1 MAAAAALA
9 EVDQCLQW
17 IGFTDVQHR
26 NSIIAEGGFNGL
38 NDFFDVTETDIHD
51 MAESFSKRSPAANR
65 INFGMRRIKWL
76 IAMMHW
82 CQDHQRCSEEPDI
95 AGFANADAFKEALQV
110 SAQRALLRK
119 NDSDQVDTISKVADP
134 GKSKDEKKWP
144 DWEPAFVNYL
154 STIPGVKGV
163 PLSYVVCANEDPDHE
178 TDFEGDFM
186 ARSIACAPLNNTTF
200 RADARKVHQLLMNFL
215 VAESA
220 EQWIKN
226 LASRVNG
233 RLDMEALRNHYG
245 GEGNASRCIATAE
258 KLRET
263 LHYKSERSMPFSTFL
278 DRMQKMFNIFQEEGE
293 ELTKNAKVHE
303 LLKRVQNNQ
312 LQDTV
317 KALRVRF
324 DIDGISYTEAANHLT
339 SAVSELPEYL
349 LARRVSSLKRIRGGG
364 LEKGKNK
371 FKRDS
376 IYADDGTIFTGYYS
390 NWKSLPKE
398 DRDKVIAER
407 KKKNTNGGVKND
419 NKRKL
424 AEIQALTDDIAIMKC
439 TVSQL
444 AATKRN
450 QDEQDDDAP
459 RNDAGNQFG
468 GRKAKAGK

>member
-1 MAAAAALA
+1 MAATAAFA

-17 IGFTDVQHR
+17 ISFTDVQHR
-26 NSIIAEGGFNGL
+26 NSITAEGGFNGH
-38 NDFFDVTETDIHD
+38 NDFLDIMETDIRD
-51 MAESFSKRSPAANR
+51 MAESFSKHSPAANR

-95 AGFANADAFKEALQV
+95 ADFANADTFKEALQV

-119 NDSDQVDTISKVADP
+119 NDSDQVDTISKAADP
-134 GKSKDEKKWP
+134 GKFKDEKNWP

-154 STIPGVKGV
+154 STIPSVKGI
-163 PLSYVVCANEDPDHE
+163 PLSYVLRANEDLDHE

-186 ARSIACAPLNNTTF
+186 ARSIACAPLNNATF
-200 RADARKVHQLLMNFL
+200 RADARKVHQLLMNIL

-220 EQWIKN
+220 DQWIKN
-226 LASRVNG
+226 LAPRVNG

-245 GEGNASRCIATAE
+245 GEGNASRHIAIAE

-263 LHYKSERSMPFSTFL
+263 LLYKSERSMPFSTFL
-278 DRMQKMFNIFQEEGE
+278 DHMQKMFNIFQEEGE
-293 ELTKNAKVHE
+293 ELTENAKVCE
-303 LLKRVQNNQ
+303 LLKHVQNNQ

-317 KALRVRF
+317 KALGVRF
-324 DIDGISYTEAANHLT
+324 DIDGISYTESANHLT

-349 LARRVSSLKRIRGGG
+349 LARRVSSVKRIRRGGS
-364 LEKGKNK
+364 EKGKNK

-390 NWKSLPKE
+390 NWKSLSEE
-398 DRDKVIAER
+398 DRNKVIAEW
-407 KKKNTNGGVKND
+407 KKKNTNGGVKNN

-424 AEIQALTDDIAIMKC
+424 AEIQALTDDIAMMKC

-459 RNDAGNQFG
+459 RNDKGNQFG
-468 GRKAKAGK
+468 GRKAKAGE

>member
-1 MAAAAALA
+1 
-9 EVDQCLQW
+9 
-17 IGFTDVQHR
+17 
-26 NSIIAEGGFNGL
+26 
-38 NDFFDVTETDIHD
+38 
-51 MAESFSKRSPAANR
+51 
-65 INFGMRRIKWL
+65 
-76 IAMMHW
+76 MMHW
-82 CQDHQRCSEEPDI
+82 CQDHQRCSEDPDI
-95 AGFANADAFKEALQV
+95 ADFANADAFKEALQV

-119 NDSDQVDTISKVADP
+119 NDSDQVDTISKAADP
-134 GKSKDEKKWP
+134 GKFKDEKKWP

-154 STIPGVKGV
+154 STIPGVKGI
-163 PLSYVVCANEDPDHE
+163 PLSYVVRANEDLDHE
-178 TDFEGDFM
+178 TDFEVDFV
-186 ARSIACAPLNNTTF
+186 ARSIACAPLNNATF
-200 RADARKVHQLLMNFL
+200 HADARKVHQLLMNFL

-226 LASRVNG
+226 LAPRVNG

-245 GEGNASRCIATAE
+245 GEGNASRRIATAE
-258 KLRET
+258 KLHET
-263 LHYKSERSMPFSTFL
+263 LNYKCERSMPFSTFL
-278 DRMQKMFNIFQEEGE
+278 DRMQKMFNIFQEEGK
-293 ELTKNAKVHE
+293 ELTENAKVRE

-364 LEKGKNK
+364 SEKGKNM

-390 NWKSLPKE
+390 NWKSLSKV
-398 DRDKVIAER
+398 DRNKVIAER
-407 KKKNTNGGVKND
+407 KKKNTNGGVKNN

-424 AEIQALTDDIAIMKC
+424 AEIQALTDDIAMMKR
-439 TVSQL
+439 TVLQL

-450 QDEQDDDAP
+450 QDC
-459 RNDAGNQFG
+459 
-468 GRKAKAGK
+468 

>member
-1 MAAAAALA
+1 
-9 EVDQCLQW
+9 
-17 IGFTDVQHR
+17 
-26 NSIIAEGGFNGL
+26 
-38 NDFFDVTETDIHD
+38 
-51 MAESFSKRSPAANR
+51 
-65 INFGMRRIKWL
+65 
-76 IAMMHW
+76 
-82 CQDHQRCSEEPDI
+82 
-95 AGFANADAFKEALQV
+95 
-110 SAQRALLRK
+110 
-119 NDSDQVDTISKVADP
+119 
-134 GKSKDEKKWP
+134 
-144 DWEPAFVNYL
+144 
-154 STIPGVKGV
+154 
-163 PLSYVVCANEDPDHE
+163 
-178 TDFEGDFM
+178 
-186 ARSIACAPLNNTTF
+186 
-200 RADARKVHQLLMNFL
+200 MNFL

-226 LASRVNG
+226 LAPRVTG

-245 GEGNASRCIATAE
+245 GEGNASRRIATAE

-293 ELTKNAKVHE
+293 ELTENAKVRE

-324 DIDGISYTEAANHLT
+324 DIDGILYTEAANHLT

-349 LARRVSSLKRIRGGG
+349 LACRVSSLKCIRGGG
-364 LEKGKNK
+364 SEKGKNK

-390 NWKSLPKE
+390 NRKSLSEE

-419 NKRKL
+419 NKCKL
-424 AEIQALTDDIAIMKC
+424 AEIQALTDDIAMMKR
-439 TVSQL
+439 TVSKL

-468 GRKAKAGK
+468 SRKAKAGK

>member
-1 MAAAAALA
+1 MAAAAAFA

-17 IGFTDVQHR
+17 ISFTDVQHC
-26 NSIIAEGGFNGL
+26 NSIIAEGGFNSL
-38 NDFFDVTETDIHD
+38 NDFFDVTETDIRD

-65 INFGMRRIKWL
+65 INFRMRRIKWL

-82 CQDHQRCSEEPDI
+82 CQDHQRCSEEPN
-95 AGFANADAFKEALQV
+95 FANADAFKEALQV

-119 NDSDQVDTISKVADP
+119 NNSDQVDTISKAADP
-134 GKSKDEKKWP
+134 GKFKDEKKWP
-144 DWEPAFVNYL
+144 DWEPALVNYL
-154 STIPGVKGV
+154 STIPGVKDI
-163 PLSYVVCANEDPDHE
+163 PLSYVVHANEDPDHK
-178 TDFEGDFM
+178 TNFEGDFV
-186 ARSIACAPLNNTTF
+186 ARSIACAPLNNATF
-200 RADARKVHQLLMNFL
+200 RANARKVHQLLMSFL

-226 LASRVNG
+226 LAPRVNG
-233 RLDMEALRNHYG
+233 RLDMEALHNHYG
-245 GEGNASRCIATAE
+245 GKGNASPCIATAE

-293 ELTKNAKVHE
+293 ELTENAKVRE

-317 KALRVRF
+317 KALRVQF
-324 DIDGISYTEAANHLT
+324 DLDGISYTEAANHLT
-339 SAVSELPEYL
+339 SVISELPKYL
-349 LARRVSSLKRIRGGG
+349 LAHRISSLKRIRGGG
-364 LEKGKNK
+364 SEKGKNK

-390 NWKSLPKE
+390 NWKSLSKE

-407 KKKNTNGGVKND
+407 KKKNTPGVAKYD
-419 NKRKL
+419 NKHKL
-424 AEIQALTDDIAIMKC
+424 AEIQALTDDIAMMKRM
-439 TVSQL
+439 VSQL

-450 QDEQDDDAP
+450 EEEQDDDTP
-459 RNDAGNQFG
+459 RNNVGNQFG
-468 GRKAKAGK
+468 SHKANAGE

>member
-1 MAAAAALA
+1 
-9 EVDQCLQW
+9 
-17 IGFTDVQHR
+17 
-26 NSIIAEGGFNGL
+26 
-38 NDFFDVTETDIHD
+38 
-51 MAESFSKRSPAANR
+51 
-65 INFGMRRIKWL
+65 
-76 IAMMHW
+76 
-82 CQDHQRCSEEPDI
+82 
-95 AGFANADAFKEALQV
+95 
-110 SAQRALLRK
+110 
-119 NDSDQVDTISKVADP
+119 
-134 GKSKDEKKWP
+134 
-144 DWEPAFVNYL
+144 
-154 STIPGVKGV
+154 
-163 PLSYVVCANEDPDHE
+163 
-178 TDFEGDFM
+178 
-186 ARSIACAPLNNTTF
+186 
-200 RADARKVHQLLMNFL
+200 MNFL

-226 LASRVNG
+226 LAPRVNG

-245 GEGNASRCIATAE
+245 GEGNASRRIATAE

-293 ELTKNAKVHE
+293 ELTENAKVRE

-324 DIDGISYTEAANHLT
+324 DLDGISYMEAANHLT
-339 SAVSELPEYL
+339 STVSEFPEYL
-349 LARRVSSLKRIRGGG
+349 LAHRVSSLKRIRGGG
-364 LEKGKNK
+364 SEKGKNK

-390 NWKSLPKE
+390 NWKSLSKE
-398 DRDKVIAER
+398 DRDKVIAEW

-424 AEIQALTDDIAIMKC
+424 AEIQALTDDIAMMKC

-450 QDEQDDDAP
+450 QDELDDDAP
-459 RNDAGNQFG
+459 CIDTGNQFG
-468 GRKAKAGK
+468 GRKA

>member
-1 MAAAAALA
+1 
-9 EVDQCLQW
+9 
-17 IGFTDVQHR
+17 
-26 NSIIAEGGFNGL
+26 
-38 NDFFDVTETDIHD
+38 

-65 INFGMRRIKWL
+65 INFGMRCIKWL

-95 AGFANADAFKEALQV
+95 ADFANADAFKEALQV

-119 NDSDQVDTISKVADP
+119 NDSDQVDTISKAADP
-134 GKSKDEKKWP
+134 GKFKDEKKWP
-144 DWEPAFVNYL
+144 DWEPVFVNYL
-154 STIPGVKGV
+154 STIPGVKGI
-163 PLSYVVCANEDPDHE
+163 PLSYVVRANEDPDHE
-178 TDFEGDFM
+178 TDFEGDFV
-186 ARSIACAPLNNTTF
+186 ARSIACAPLNNATF

-226 LASRVNG
+226 LTPRVNG
-233 RLDMEALRNHYG
+233 RLVMEALRNHYG
-245 GEGNASRCIATAE
+245 GEGNASQRIATAE
-258 KLRET
+258 KLCET
-263 LHYKSERSMPFSTFL
+263 LDYKSERSMPFSTFL

-293 ELTKNAKVHE
+293 ELTENAKVRE

-324 DIDGISYTEAANHLT
+324 DLDGISYTEAANHLT

-349 LARRVSSLKRIRGGG
+349 LARCVSSLKRICGGG
-364 LEKGKNK
+364 SEKGKNK

-390 NWKSLPKE
+390 NWKSLSKE
-398 DRDKVIAER
+398 DRDKVIAEW

-424 AEIQALTDDIAIMKC
+424 AEIQALTDDIAMMKRS
-439 TVSQL
+439 VLQL

-450 QDEQDDDAP
+450 QDELDNDAP

-468 GRKAKAGK
+468 GRKAKTGK